1 MGTTVSLAPV
11 MPNTQNQDATPARI
25 AKAASEFEAILL
37 RSLLE
42 PIEKSFSSISGDM
55 QAAGQDDYRYMSAQ
69 ALASALASCGGI
81 GFSQLVTKQLTRA
94 SAVEDK

>member
-11 MPNTQNQDATPARI
+11 MTTTPNQDATPTRI
-25 AKAASEFEAILL
+25 SKAASEFEAILL

-42 PIEKSFSSISGDM
+42 PIEKSFSAISGDI

-69 ALASALASCGGI
+69 ALASALASCGGL
-81 GFSQLVTKQLTRA
+81 GFSQLITKQLTRA
-94 SAVEDK
+94 SAVERG